1 MYGAYVVTVC
11 KMLFLGLE
19 FEKKVLTLQSF
30 VCAHHACA
38 RESLIDGNNIKFIKP

>member
-38 RESLIDGNNIKFIKP
+38 RDIQQKQC